1 MSVIPGNITA
11 NNGNAVAGS
20 SKVRMKID
28 VTSDITCPFCLIG
41 MKQLL
46 AAIDKYRLL
55 HPAIDLEPTIRLL
68 PFQLNPALSEVPQ
81 EKGPYLEKKFGKEKA
96 VAIRGMVDDKLRAMG
111 VKPTTGGLVSSTHLA
126 HRLQTYTLLNHPD
139 LQLPLAMSLFSL
151 VHEAGLAPSDR
162 SALASVAVQH
172 GVFPSLEEAL
182 RFLDSD
188 ECDAEV
194 KRAYTMARRVGV
206 TGVPFF
212 VFQDRYAASGA
223 MGVDEFVKL
232 FEEIIRR
239 SETISSPSPTD
250 SGVSQDSVSSPST
263 AGTPYSAT
271 SAGAETKGVCA

>member
-1 MSVIPGNITA
+1 MSVIPGTITT

-46 AAIDKYRLL
+46 AAIEQYRLL
-55 HPAIDLEPTIRLL
+55 HPSIDLEPTIRLL

-81 EKGPYLEKKFGKEKA
+81 EKGQYLEKKFGKEKM

-111 VKPTTGGLVSSTHLA
+111 VKPTTGGLVSSTHLV
-126 HRLQTYTLLNHPD
+126 HRLQTYTLLKHPE

-151 VHEAGLAPSDR
+151 VHEAGVAPSDR

-182 RFLDSD
+182 RFFESD

-239 SETISSPSPTD
+239 SETISSPSPTESAD
-250 SGVSQDSVSSPST
+250 SQDSVSSPGT

-271 SAGAETKGVCA
+271 SAGAETKGD